1 MCELKDRVLSR
12 MTPKLFTEEE
22 TETVELLIVIEKLLV
37 LDNVDLVPTKRSSD
51 LLLLSLRR
59 LEENHEFSS
68 AKQRV
73 REDGGRAESGL
84 VDR

>member
-22 TETVELLIVIEKLLV
+22 METGELLIVTEKLLV
-37 LDNVDLVPTKRSSD
+37 LDNVDLVPTKRSSH
-51 LLLLSLRR
+51 LLLSSLRK
-59 LEENHEFSS
+59 LEENHEFSL

>member
-1 MCELKDRVLSR
+1 

-22 TETVELLIVIEKLLV
+22 METGELLIVTEKLLV

-51 LLLLSLRR
+51 LLLLSLRK
-59 LEENHEFSS
+59 LEENHEFSL